1 MSLPAMVSELRCP
14 RCPDQRLQRLRT
26 LRGELDHCP
35 GCRGHWVCGL
45 AFSQAAA
52 PVAEWTRRPRP
63 ADHCLQ
69 GLHVLAPGQALCAHC
84 PQPRLGCPTCAGR
97 LTPVGVAGVVVDIC
111 TRCPGVWLDAG
122 ELASLKRARE
132 EAPLHRALPA
142 FGSVLTAS
150 EQQRSSAVERAG
162 NAIDVV
168 ELGFDAV
175 GLVSDAVDFVL
186 GALASLAE

>member
-1 MSLPAMVSELRCP
+1 MSLPAMIPELRCP

-26 LRGELDHCP
+26 LRGELDHCS
-35 GCRGHWVCGL
+35 GCRGHWVCGV

-52 PVAEWTRRPRP
+52 PVAEWARRPRP

-69 GLHVLAPGQALCAHC
+69 GLHVLAPGQELCGHC
-84 PQPRLGCPTCAGR
+84 PQPRLDCPSCAGR

-111 TRCPGVWLDAG
+111 ARCPGVWLDAG

-132 EAPLHRALPA
+132 EAPLRRELPI
-142 FGSVLTAS
+142 FLPVPSAS
-150 EQQRSSAVERAG
+150 KRRLYSAVDEAG
-162 NAIDVV
+162 DALEVV

-175 GLVSDAVDFVL
+175 GLVSDGVDFVL